1 MKSSDDAYAHGRTSS
16 HVWTAVRRKGER
28 QRETERR
35 RESRASFYPSVIAD
49 AFCEQEEKGVR
60 CANGESKSVVCQ
72 DEERCLRWNFRKKTI
87 RWPLDTVVG
96 LWQMILSTSP
106 LSPGKIEPRRRWHE
120 RIKSRTMKS
129 PHQRMST
136 LQCMVLVHSL
146 RVHYVFHGTRMRA
159 SNTRKF
165 SNESLARTIA
175 AVIIMEKFHDLQVNA
190 VNWMLNFLCGH
201 RPSDRKQ
208 AVLRVHKSHRRQGR
222 GNALNI
228 NRRGK

>member
-1 MKSSDDAYAHGRTSS
+1 MENSDDAYAHGRTSS

-49 AFCEQEEKGVR
+49 AFCEQEKKGVR
-60 CANGESKSVVCQ
+60 SANREGKVLVVCH

-87 RWPLDTVVG
+87 RWPLDALAG
-96 LWQMILSTSP
+96 LWRMILSTSP
-106 LSPGKIEPRRRWHE
+106 LTGKIEPRRRWHE
-120 RIKSRTMKS
+120 THEIENHEAIASTITMYDSR
-129 PHQRMST
+129 
-136 LQCMVLVHSL
+136 VLVA
-146 RVHYVFHGTRMRA
+146 VFHGTRTRA
-159 SNTRKF
+159 NNSWKF
-165 SNESLARTIA
+165 SRIESLARRIT
-175 AVIIMEKFHDLQVNA
+175 AVVIMERFHDLQVNA
-190 VNWMLNFLCGH
+190 VNWMLNSLRGH

-208 AVLRVHKSHRRQGR
+208 AVLRDHKSHRHWGR